1 MFSFTRDTWLTIG
14 VTGVL
19 VLMAGGTWTYALIT
33 LANILK
39 GVKSVYR
46 SWNDNAR
53 NCGDSWIYYCLANIY
68 LHNKGVI

>member
-39 GVKSVYR
+39 G
-46 SWNDNAR
+46 
-53 NCGDSWIYYCLANIY
+53 G
-68 LHNKGVI
+68 